1 MEFQLPKPK
10 NWQDFESICHELWRS
25 IWGDMYAQK
34 NGRQGQ
40 PQHGVDIFGR
50 PSYASGIHAVQC
62 KGKNDNYDTEITIEE
77 IDDECKKATKF
88 TPEIS
93 NYILATTKKKEVSL
107 QKHCLKITKANTYK
121 FPVNIWSWDDI
132 EPEIQA
138 RPDLLK
144 LHYQSFLDLV
154 GPSNEYVIDLNTTQD
169 KIAAFLTRPNIQQ
182 FMSHDLLQLVYPLIY
197 ELADNAF
204 KYGKAGNFKVV
215 FVNRAIELHDNGAPF
230 DTRQL
235 NDIEGRGGAHT
246 LRFVKRELNNK
257 IHHSYHFEK
266 DKQENITIFEFSDDV
281 LFAQLSDKFEI
292 TLEPDQNMGR
302 IAGARAAEGQFISI
316 PAYKKHIIINVIV
329 KLNLTISF
337 GEAYFLEVCKNLKPG
352 QDVKAY
358 LPANMID
365 VETLKESLKGYP
377 IEIIV
382 R

>member
-25 IWGDMYAQK
+25 IWGDVYAQK

-40 PQHGVDIFGR
+40 PQHGVDIYGH
-50 PSYASGIHAVQC
+50 PTYACGIHAVQC
-62 KGKNDNYDTEITIEE
+62 KGKNDNYDTEVTIKE
-77 IDDECKKATKF
+77 IDDECKKAEKF
-88 TPEIS
+88 TPKIS

-107 QKHCLKITKANTYK
+107 QKHCLEITKANTYQ

-144 LHYQSFLDLV
+144 LHYQSFLDFAE
-154 GPSNEYVIDLNTTQD
+154 PSNEYVIDLNTTQD

-204 KYGKAGNFKVV
+204 KYGKAGNFKIV
-215 FVNRAIELHDNGAPF
+215 FADRTIELHDNGAPF

-235 NDIEGRGGAHT
+235 NDIEGRGGVHT

-257 IHHSYHFEK
+257 ILHSYHFEK
-266 DKQENITIFEFSDDV
+266 DKQENITIFEFSDDI
-281 LFAQLSDKFEI
+281 LFAPLSDKFEI
-292 TLEPDQNMGR
+292 TLEPGQSMGR
-302 IAGARAAEGQFISI
+302 TAGARAAEGQFVSI

-337 GEAYFLEVCKNLKPG
+337 GEAYFLEVCKKLKHG

-365 VETLKESLKGYP
+365 VESLKESLKDYP